1 MNIIKHVS
9 LSITNNS
16 QFVNNQ
22 TDDVINKIIDTT
34 PIV

>member
-9 LSITNNS
+9 LSIPNNS
-16 QFVNNQ
+16 QFVNNI
-22 TDDVINKIIDTT
+22 TGAVINKIIDTT